1 MSPKLTPTTKKDKTD
16 PQIIFPIIEVIKPP
30 PSPTLSTIVVA
41 SPPFAVEIPV
51 RSKPPPTMVG
61 SSLPYEVLDLAI
73 DGISS
78 SELCR
83 STVKLFSNAKRIIV
97 VAGAGI
103 SVAAGIPDFRSS
115 TGLFSTLKA
124 DTKFKP
130 SGKALFDASVY
141 KVHFLDVG
149 NGD

>member
-1 MSPKLTPTTKKDKTD
+1 MSSRPSPTAQKDKTD
-16 PQIIFPIIEVIKPP
+16 PETIFPIIEVIKPP
-30 PSPTLSTIVVA
+30 PSLTLSTIVVCP
-41 SPPFAVEIPV
+41 PPFAVEIPF
-51 RSKPPPTMVG
+51 RCTHAAPTTMVD

-83 STVKLFSNAKRIIV
+83 NTMKLLANARRIIV
-97 VAGAGI
+97 IAGAGI

-141 KVHFLDVG
+141 KARSLGV
-149 NGD
+149 

>member
-1 MSPKLTPTTKKDKTD
+1 MKATVVSVKKDIKSNRKTV
-16 PQIIFPIIEVIKPP
+16 PTVEIQQLSKSSQERQIIPTIDVVI
-30 PSPTLSTIVVA
+30 
-41 SPPFAVEIPV
+41 PFLRNGGTGME
-51 RSKPPPTMVG
+51 S
-61 SSLPYEVLDLAI
+61 SSLPYDVLDLAF
-73 DGISS
+73 DGVET

-83 STVKLFSNAKRIIV
+83 NTMKLLASAKRVIV

-141 KVHFLDVG
+141 KVTPPIFRA
-149 NGD
+149 NS

>member
-1 MSPKLTPTTKKDKTD
+1 MSPRLTPTTQKDKTD
-16 PQIIFPIIEVIKPP
+16 PEIILPIIEVIKPP
-30 PSPTLSTIVVA
+30 PSSTLSTVVVS
-41 SPPFAVEIPV
+41 SPPFAVEILV
-51 RSKPPPTMVG
+51 RSKRPPEMVE
-61 SSLPYEVLDLAI
+61 SRLPYEVLDLAI

-83 STVKLFSNAKRIIV
+83 DTMKLFASAKRIIV

-115 TGLFSTLKA
+115 TGLFSTFKA

-141 KVHFLDVG
+141 KVHSLDAG
-149 NGD
+149 NGY

>member
-1 MSPKLTPTTKKDKTD
+1 MKATVVSVKKDIKSNRKTV
-16 PQIIFPIIEVIKPP
+16 PTVEIQQRPKSPQERQIIPTIEGVI
-30 PSPTLSTIVVA
+30 
-41 SPPFAVEIPV
+41 PFLRNR
-51 RSKPPPTMVG
+51 RSRMES
-61 SSLPYEVLDLAI
+61 SSLPYDVLDLAL
-73 DGISS
+73 DGVDT

-83 STVKLFSNAKRIIV
+83 NTMKLLASARRVIV

-141 KVHFLDVG
+141 KVTPSIFRA
-149 NGD
+149 NS